1 MGSRFYPAL
10 HGAIPRR
17 AICENWPVPAAP
29 TGAYRRYA
37 LVYDLVWRAAPYD
50 RFVDLCLEAAAAQG
64 TRVRRVLVAACGT
77 GSAAAELARRGL
89 EVTGFDLSPSMV
101 AVAATKLREG
111 GPGDRRDGPPVD
123 RGSGASGW
131 LVGRTSG
138 WWWATSA
145 PCPCVTAG
153 PTWSWPSTPA
163 STTCSKPA
171 QVVAALAHMG
181 RVAAPGGTVVVEPLS
196 RRFVHDGWEP
206 GRHVDRDGL
215 RLDASYEV
223 EGDLVVE
230 RLRWSFGGFE
240 ESETYRQRLYGDA
253 QLEALIG
260 AAGLRLVERR
270 PMWPAIPA
278 EPARGRTLW
287 VARPAG

>member
-1 MGSRFYPAL
+1 
-10 HGAIPRR
+10 
-17 AICENWPVPAAP
+17 VPAAP

-50 RFVDLCLEAAAAQG
+50 RFVDLCLEAAADQG
-64 TRVRRVLVAACGT
+64 TSVRRVLVAACGT

-89 EVTGFDLSPSMV
+89 DVTGFDLSPAMV
-101 AVAATKLREG
+101 AVAAAKLRAG
-111 GPGDRRDGPPVD
+111 RL
-123 RGSGASGW
+123 
-131 LVGRTSG
+131 LVGDLAAVPLVGG
-138 WWWATSA
+138 WADLVLALNASLNYLLE
-145 PCPCVTAG
+145 
-153 PTWSWPSTPA
+153 PA
-163 STTCSKPA
+163 E
-171 QVVAALAHMG
+171 VVAALSHLG
-181 RVAAPGGTVVVEPLS
+181 RVAAPGGTVVIEPLS

-215 RLDASYEV
+215 RLDATYELQ
-223 EGDLVVE
+223 GDLVVE
-230 RLRWSFGGFE
+230 RLRWTLGGVE
-240 ESETYRQRLYGDA
+240 ESETYRQRLYPDA
-253 QLEALIG
+253 ELEALVA